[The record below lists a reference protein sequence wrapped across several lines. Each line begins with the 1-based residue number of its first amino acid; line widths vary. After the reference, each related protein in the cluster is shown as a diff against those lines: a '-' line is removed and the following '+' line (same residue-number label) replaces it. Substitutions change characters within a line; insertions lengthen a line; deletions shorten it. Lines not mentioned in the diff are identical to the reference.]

1 LAAIEQGADAIS
13 LLPPYFLNPS
23 RDAVIDHVDTVLE
36 AVAPVTVVLQY
47 APGLTGS
54 SLDAPAIAALATARP
69 NLRFVKVEANP
80 PGRVVTTLL
89 SGSPA
94 VPALVG
100 YAGMLLPDALQR
112 GAAGVQPGCSFT
124 ELYVLFWRLWTE
136 GNQGS
141 ANRLYGEVLPFLS
154 YWMQHPELII
164 AAEKLISYRRGL
176 IACAN
181 CRKPAWHLDGPE
193 VAMVDDGPEVVTI
206 GK

>member
-1 LAAIEQGADAIS
+1 MFPGFASEFHKLSDLERSNLIGLLLDQTRGLAGPSAIVS
-13 LLPPYFLNPS
+13 
-23 RDAVIDHVDTVLE
+23 
-36 AVAPVTVVLQY
+36 
-47 APGLTGS
+47 
-54 SLDAPAIAALATARP
+54 IAALATARP

-100 YAGMLLPDALQR
+100 YAGMLLPDALRR

-193 VAMVDDGPEVVTI
+193 VAMVDDFLRHFADVLGGI
-206 GK
+206 NG